1 MNEHMLERRLDSRGA
16 QLFSFSSRG
25 SLDQTLCDDI
35 CTVLSAAVTARGEA
49 SLVLPGGS
57 TPRGLLSLLAI
68 SELDWSR
75 ITVLLSD
82 ERWLPADHVDS
93 NERQLRE
100 LLLTAGAAEA
110 RFLPL
115 RSDVSS
121 VEAGAEVA
129 DAELS
134 AIPRFDCVVLGMGT
148 DGHTASL
155 FPDSAQLSDGLALNG
170 RHSCIAVQTPSS
182 PYERLTLTLPRLLNC
197 EQLILHICG
206 EDKRSVLSDALF
218 AVKPPPVARLF
229 GAGDCRKTVY
239 WAP

>member
-35 CTVLSAAVTARGEA
+35 CTALSAAIAERGEA

-75 ITVLLSD
+75 ITVILSD
-82 ERWLPADHVDS
+82 ERWLPADHLDS
-93 NERQLRE
+93 NERQLRG
-100 LLLTAGAAEA
+100 LLLDAGAQQA

-115 RSDVSS
+115 RSEVSS
-121 VEAGAEVA
+121 VDAGAEVA

-134 AIPRFDCVVLGMGT
+134 GIPRFDCVVLGMGT

-155 FPDSAQLSDGLALNG
+155 FPDSPQLNDGLALNG
-170 RHSCIAVQTPSS
+170 HHSCIAVHTPSS
-182 PYERLTLTLPRLLNC
+182 PYDRLTLTLPRLLKC

-206 EDKRSVLSDALF
+206 DDKRSVLSEALF
-218 AVKPPPVARLF
+218 SDNPPPVESLF
-229 GAGDCRKTVY
+229 GAGNCRRAVY